1 MTATEY
7 INSYFERTKFQF
19 ISVMDVYRNV
29 DQSAEEV
36 KSELNKLASEGKIR
50 KRNGFNFDL
59 IEILNT

>member
-7 INSYFERTKFQF
+7 INSYFERTKFKF
-19 ISVMDVYRNV
+19 LSVMDVYKNS
-29 DQSAEEV
+29 DQNAEEV